1 MDNKQG
7 WILARSVEHFDENCF
22 KKTSPDT
29 HHDSVFHQLL
39 LVAEHGHPEVTQLF
53 VQKPALLLP
62 QLPLAVD
69 DTCLEKKMNFF

>member
-1 MDNKQG
+1 MKIALKN
-7 WILARSVEHFDENCF
+7 LP
-22 KKTSPDT
+22 PDT

-69 DTCLEKKMNFF
+69 DTCLEKKMKIC